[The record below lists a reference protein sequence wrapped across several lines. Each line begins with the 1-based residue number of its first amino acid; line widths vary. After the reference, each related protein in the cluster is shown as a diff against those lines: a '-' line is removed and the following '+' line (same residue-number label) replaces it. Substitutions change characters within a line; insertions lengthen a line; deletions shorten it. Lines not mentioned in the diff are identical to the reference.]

1 MTDFLV
7 TLYPWLK
14 SGHILS
20 FVACMRALFYLPRLF
35 VYHVE
40 EGRGD
45 AGKEALFQVMER
57 RLLKA
62 IMTPAMIATFVFG
75 ILLIGTGVVDWSS
88 VWPWTK
94 AAAVVAMAWFH
105 GWCATTRKSLAAGR
119 FEKSG
124 RYYRMM
130 NEVPTL
136 LLIVIVVSVVV
147 RPL

>member
-1 MTDFLV
+1 MTDFLM
-7 TLYPWLK
+7 TLYPWLLT
-14 SGHILS
+14 GHILS
-20 FVACMRALFYLPRLF
+20 FVAWMAALFYLPRLF

-40 EGRGD
+40 KGRGD

-75 ILLIGTGVVDWSS
+75 LLLIGTGVVDWSS

-94 AAAVVAMAWFH
+94 AAAVLAMAGFH
-105 GWCATTRKSLAAGR
+105 GWCAKTRKALAAGQ
-119 FEKSG
+119 FERSG
-124 RYYRMM
+124 RHYRMM

-136 LLIVIVVSVVV
+136 LLIVIVISVIV
-147 RPL
+147 RPF